1 MSNPRECTR
10 GMRRKTGRLVR
21 PALMAL
27 IALSLSG
34 CSSLGGN
41 AAGDGAA
48 IELAGEALDASTRK
62 VSHTFEDPQVVI
74 AWRRA
79 EDARAVGNF
88 ALAFRHLRSA
98 LEIAPD
104 DRALWSRLG
113 EVALRL
119 EQWDAAEKY
128 AMRSNELKPVPPL
141 LSYRNWL
148 IIVQSREQMRDY
160 DGAEQA
166 KLQARLYRPDI

>member
-1 MSNPRECTR
+1 MGGPGMIPLCSDWLPGSLR
-10 GMRRKTGRLVR
+10 GMRL
-21 PALMAL
+21 AAFAAMAL
-27 IALSLSG
+27 LAG
-34 CSSLGGN
+34 CSSLGERS
-41 AAGDGAA
+41 AVERSAVPLESQA
-48 IELAGEALDASTRK
+48 EK
-62 VSHTFEDPQVVI
+62 VTHTFDDPQVVI

-98 LEIAPD
+98 LEIAPE

-113 EVALRL
+113 EIALRL

-128 AMRSNELKPVPPL
+128 AMRSNDLKPVPPL
-141 LSYRNWL
+141 LTYRNWL
-148 IIVQSREQMRDY
+148 IVVQAREQMRDY

-166 KLQARLYRPDI
+166 KLQARLFRPGI

>member
-1 MSNPRECTR
+1 MGAHQARNGAGTAW
-10 GMRRKTGRLVR
+10 G
-21 PALMAL
+21 PAAGLMLAVL
-27 IALSLSG
+27 LGAAG
-34 CSSLGGN
+34 CSSVGGGP
-41 AAGDGAA
+41 ATTPDV
-48 IELAGEALDASTRK
+48 LSVDVPTQK
-62 VSHTFEDPQVVI
+62 VTHTFDDPQVVI

-113 EVALRL
+113 EIALRL

-128 AMRSNELKPVPPL
+128 AMRSNTLKPVPPL

-166 KLQARLYRPDI
+166 KLQARLFKPGI

>member
-1 MSNPRECTR
+1 MSGYNAPEPLSRYLASTVRCA
-10 GMRRKTGRLVR
+10 LV
-21 PALMAL
+21 
-27 IALSLSG
+27 G
-34 CSSLGGN
+34 CCVLFVSACSNLGG
-41 AAGDGAA
+41 ASAP
-48 IELAGEALDASTRK
+48 IERTEMPVVQQPTR
-62 VSHTFEDPQVVI
+62 VTHTFDDPLVVA

-79 EDARAVGNF
+79 EDARVVGNF

-98 LEIAPD
+98 LEFAPN

-119 EQWDAAEKY
+119 EQWEAAEKY
-128 AMRSNELKPVPPL
+128 AMRSNSLKPVPSL

-148 IIVQSREQMRDY
+148 IVVQARERMRDY

-166 KLQARLYRPDI
+166 KLQARLYRPDNG

>member
-1 MSNPRECTR
+1 MGALQARNGT
-10 GMRRKTGRLVR
+10 GTGRGPVAGLLLPVLLAVAGCGSVGGG
-21 PALMAL
+21 PAATPDVLPV
-27 IALSLSG
+27 
-34 CSSLGGN
+34 
-41 AAGDGAA
+41 DVP
-48 IELAGEALDASTRK
+48 TQK
-62 VSHTFEDPQVVI
+62 VTHTFDDPQVVI

-113 EVALRL
+113 EIALRL

-128 AMRSNELKPVPPL
+128 AMRSNTLKPVPPL

-166 KLQARLYRPDI
+166 KLQARLFKPGI

>member
-1 MSNPRECTR
+1 MSRLNAQLNSVPSAGLRL
-10 GMRRKTGRLVR
+10 GRSAAALV
-21 PALMAL
+21 AVLLVSA
-27 IALSLSG
+27 
-34 CSSLGGN
+34 CSSLGGVGQPVERSPVQLVEQP
-41 AAGDGAA
+41 A
-48 IELAGEALDASTRK
+48 K
-62 VSHTFEDPQVVI
+62 VTHTFDNPQVVS

-88 ALAFRHLRSA
+88 ALAFRHLRAA
-98 LEIAPD
+98 LEIAPE

-128 AMRSNELKPVPPL
+128 ALRSNALKPVPPL

-148 IIVQSREQMRDY
+148 IVVQSRERMRDY

-166 KLQARLYRPDI
+166 KLQARLYRPDT

>member
-1 MSNPRECTR
+1 MGCTR
-10 GMRRKTGRLVR
+10 ASVSGFGRTTGGRA
-21 PALMAL
+21 PAAL
-27 IALSLSG
+27 AAFLTVVLAG
-34 CSSLGGN
+34 CSSLGG
-41 AAGDGAA
+41 
-48 IELAGEALDASTRK
+48 ETPTKRDAVPLEFPAQK
-62 VSHTFEDPQVVI
+62 VTHTFDDPQVVI

-128 AMRSNELKPVPPL
+128 AMRSNSLKPVPPL

-148 IIVQSREQMRDY
+148 IIVQAREQLRDY

-166 KLQARLYRPDI
+166 KLQARLFKPGF